1 MSYIIDEN
9 KDIVLAGWEEGIFD
23 DPFKG
28 IYDMR
33 NVDIVTIP
41 GEASIAMKT
50 EAMQTQAPLVNVP
63 FTVDAGTSTSIFTF
77 DGVTYPLEVNT
88 AITFT
93 GADLPNGLG
102 AGTIYYIKSAGTGA
116 FFVSEVSAGG
126 TTKTFSD
133 NGTGTMTFSTV
144 QMSIPIYQTMA
155 VTNEFYSGG
164 NLKKLYFTLDDL
176 GRCWVK
182 DSNQL
187 GSSNKWIYMNNRAS
201 ENLAFTIYNGA
212 GLIAWK
218 NYLFVLTQNAI
229 DVIYLDDLVLGAIT
243 LADLTTK
250 TNWHSSWQSTNFSKY
265 HQAIIDSQ
273 REAFYFADGSALGV
287 VSEVDGGIFGLS
299 PTATVA
305 DGVTTNAD
313 KTITTVTGFFTSL
326 MVGCVI
332 TGTGIPLGARIASV
346 TNNKSAEI
354 TSNATADGS
363 GITFTVTQSYNFSN
377 EAFAGGISA
386 DDTITC
392 LTELNAQILM
402 GGTKNYIYPWDKL
415 SQGYGTVLFLSENF
429 TTRMVTINTTAY
441 IFAGHKGRI
450 FMTNGSNVTPFWK
463 IPEYLSNTCNP
474 YIIWTDATFNRNQLY
489 FGLRATTNSGTT
501 INEYGGLWAVNV
513 DTSTPTYPRLQN
525 KLSYNTYSGYVSCLL
540 QNRGD
545 SSTTYTPSADGYGL
559 FIGWYDGTKG
569 GIDKGISTP
578 YTAGESYIILDP
590 LNVGQYKTKRT
601 FSNIE
606 YKLAAPLVIGESVSV
621 SYRTDLSGAFTDVP
635 ITSGGQ
641 AGDVSGLAD
650 AVNFQGSQWVQLK
663 VILNGTATN
672 PSFVRLREVRL
683 R

>member
-1 MSYIIDEN
+1 MSYTIED

-50 EAMQTQAPLVNVP
+50 EAMQTQAPIVDVA
-63 FTVDAGTSTSIFTF
+63 FTTNFAVSTSII
-77 DGVTYPLEVNT
+77 TYNGTVPLEVNT
-88 AITFT
+88 AILFT
-93 GADLPNGLG
+93 GADLPNGLST
-102 AGTIYYIKSAGTGA
+102 TIPYYIKTVTSTTFTVATN
-116 FFVSEVSAGG
+116 AGG
-126 TTKTFSD
+126 TTVTFSD
-133 NGTGTMTFSTV
+133 NGTGTMTFSTI
-144 QMSIPIYQTMA
+144 QMGIPVYSTMA
-155 VTNEFYSGG
+155 AINEFFSGG
-164 NLKKLYFTLDDL
+164 SLKKLYFILDNV
-176 GRCWVK
+176 GRCWVRN
-182 DSNQL
+182 SIQL
-187 GSSNKWIYMNNRAS
+187 GGTNKWVYMNNRPS
-201 ENLAFTIYNGA
+201 ENLSFTTMNGY

-218 NYLFVLTQNAI
+218 NYLFVFTQTDLN
-229 DVIYLDDLVLGAIT
+229 VIFLDDLVVGSIS
-243 LADLTTK
+243 LAKLTTS
-250 TNWHSSWQSTNFSKY
+250 SSWFLYWKTINNSLY

-273 REAFYFADGSALGV
+273 REAFYFANGSSLGV
-287 VSEVDGGIFGLS
+287 VSEVDGAVFGLS

-305 DGVTTNAD
+305 DGVTTNNST
-313 KTITTVTGFFTSL
+313 TITTVTSFFTSY

-332 TGTGIPLGARIASV
+332 TGVGIPTGARIASV
-346 TNNKSAEI
+346 TNSKSAELDV
-354 TSNATADGS
+354 NHDATASGS

-377 EAFAGGISA
+377 EAFAGGIPA
-386 DDTITC
+386 DDIATC
-392 LTELNAQILM
+392 LTELNAQILI
-402 GGTKNYIYPWDKL
+402 GGTKNYIYPWDKI

-441 IFAGHKGRI
+441 IFAGYKGRI

-525 KLSYNTYSGYVSCLL
+525 KLSYDTYSGYVSCLL
-540 QNRGD
+540 QYKGD
-545 SSTTYTPSADGYGL
+545 GTSYLPSADGYGL
-559 FIGWYDGTKG
+559 ITGWFDGTKG

-590 LNVGQYKTKRT
+590 LNVGQYKTKKT
-601 FSNIE
+601 FNNIE
-606 YKLAAPLVIGESVSV
+606 YKLAAPLVTGESVSIA
-621 SYRTDLSGAFTDVP
+621 YRTDLSSAFTDVP

-641 AGDVSGLAD
+641 AGDISGLAD
-650 AVNFQGSQWVQLK
+650 SVNFQGSQWVQLK
-663 VILNGTATN
+663 VTLNGTATN